1 MIFRCQDYR
10 RIKKFPDWRLLVSS
24 EVYYLMEIKDGVDL
38 GVWSLHPW
46 KDGLMIHANLPHC
59 SGKDAVESAKN
70 AFKWIFINTNYKV
83 IYAAIPNDKRHA
95 QFMASWAGMKFHDVD
110 EKKRYYK
117 IESVIDTLEMAV

>member
-1 MIFRCQDYR
+1 MIFRCTDYR

-46 KDGLMIHANLPHC
+46 KDGLMIHANLPYC
-59 SGKDAVESAKN
+59 SGKDVVESAKN
-70 AFKWIFINTNYKV
+70 AFKWIFINTSFKV

-95 QFMASWAGMKFHDVD
+95 QFIASWSGMEFQDTD